1 MLFTDWMGLS
11 GLALVWLLF
20 ALHLPVAQRL
30 NGKRRMLLV
39 GLGYVLVM
47 FPVAGWSLAIWLRGM
62 VGDLSITSMLLL
74 SFEVYARLFKVTA
87 PWDARERSALL
98 GFLAVLAL
106 LLYPFALGLGPLDPY
121 RSGYGG
127 VGLLL
132 MLALLALWAMRRGFY
147 LLPLVFALAVTG
159 WSFNMLESTNLWD
172 YLIDAPLAI
181 YAVWVTIKVN
191 LQYVL
196 RRKRVQP
203 DAQ

>member
-20 ALHLPVAQRL
+20 ALRLPYAQRL
-30 NGKRRMLLV
+30 DGKRRALLA

-47 FPVAGWSLAIWLRGM
+47 FPIAGWSLAIWLRGM

-74 SFEVYARLFKVTA
+74 SMAVYARLFKVTP

-98 GFLAVLAL
+98 GLLAVLAL
-106 LLYPFALGLGPLDPY
+106 LLYPFALGLGSLDPY

-127 VGLLL
+127 VAMLL
-132 MLALLALWAMRRGFY
+132 MLALLALWLMRRGLY
-147 LLPLVFALAVTG
+147 LLPLVFALAATG
-159 WSFNMLESTNLWD
+159 WSFNLLESTNLWD

-181 YAVWVTIKVN
+181 YALWVTIKVN
-191 LQYVL
+191 LLYAL
-196 RRKRVQP
+196 RSKR
-203 DAQ
+203 A